1 MFIHSFIHFE
11 DISYRDSE
19 TGQQEEQP
27 RFESSKAVS
36 VGTDLAGLRKTDPR
50 VVMEKWRALPPCRV
64 HRRCGSRWAQRPL
77 EPGWR
82 AGGGRSRRVRTALQV
97 RSEPWLLLC
106 LRPGLLPDSHAPAV
120 AESCVEPPSRTQ
132 SSEPR
137 TQYDVLLSDVC
148 YAGSETKAGSLT
160 DRVVSGRDVRE
171 RRPRRT
177 RESVVVT
184 GVFTASSCISRS
196 S

>member
-1 MFIHSFIHFE
+1 M
-11 DISYRDSE
+11 
-19 TGQQEEQP
+19 
-27 RFESSKAVS
+27 
-36 VGTDLAGLRKTDPR
+36 GTDLAGLRKTDPR
-50 VVMEKWRALPPCRV
+50 VFMEKWRALPPCRV
-64 HRRCGSRWAQRPL
+64 HRRCGSRWTQRL
-77 EPGWR
+77 WSQ
-82 AGGGRSRRVRTALQV
+82 GGGQAEQV

-106 LRPGLLPDSHAPAV
+106 PRPGLLPDSHAPAV
-120 AESCVEPPSRTQ
+120 AESCVESPSRTQ

-148 YAGSETKAGSLT
+148 YAGSETKAGRLT
-160 DRVVSGRDVRE
+160 DRVVSGRDVRD

-184 GVFTASSCISRS
+184 GVFAASSCISRS